1 MTDSK
6 ELAFGESISKYHK
19 NGAYAWVVM
28 FICLIAAMSFVM
40 VSKALTPTMD
50 EMCAFFGQDTVWG
63 GSMSSLFGMI
73 TAIIIMP
80 VGALVTKLSARWF
93 AVGGLVLIAVGSWL
107 AGTVTTAEA
116 FFACR
121 IIQGFGYGVM
131 QAVGMTIVSRW
142 FDEEHRG
149 LPLGIYSAYVGIGGF
164 LINAVATPLMDNWNW
179 QALYIFI
186 AIWSVVAIV
195 LMMIFVK
202 DWPAEGKQVDEK
214 KPAKK
219 AKFTDTL
226 KVPSIWLMAGVF
238 LFLGVGQQG
247 IGIFM
252 KMILMDL
259 GQLDGPSANA
269 INSAISIAVV
279 LCTII
284 GGAIYSFVTNK
295 AKKQRALVLFILVI
309 VGASTL
315 FSLLSFVN
323 NTVTCWIFALYFGI
337 ACTLYLPGMY
347 TLSAEHAGTP
357 ALASMGLTIFMFG
370 QFLGGMVGPI
380 LFGWVNTSLGGF
392 AAARWVVL
400 VLGILAA
407 ICAFG
412 IWMRDRKI
420 VEAQEAQGE
429 LPEEKE

>member
-6 ELAFGESISKYHK
+6 DLAFGESISKYHK
-19 NGAYAWVVM
+19 NSAYAWVVM
-28 FICLIAAMSFVM
+28 FVCLIAAMAFVM
-40 VSKALTPTMD
+40 ISKALTPTME

-80 VGALVTKLSARWF
+80 VGAFVTKLSAKWF
-93 AVGGLVLIAVGSWL
+93 AIVGLALIAIGSWL
-107 AGTVTTAEA
+107 GGTVSTAEA

-121 IIQGFGYGVM
+121 VVQGFGYGIM

-186 AIWSVVAIV
+186 AIWSIAAIV
-195 LMMIFVK
+195 LMLIFVK
-202 DWPAEGKQVDEK
+202 DWPAEGKQIDEK
-214 KPAKK
+214 KPVEK

-226 KVPSIWLMAGVF
+226 KVPSIWLMAAVF
-238 LFLGVGQQG
+238 LFMGVGQQG

-259 GQLDGPSANA
+259 GQLSGPSANA
-269 INSAISIAVV
+269 INSAISIAVI

-295 AKKQRALVLFILVI
+295 AKKQRGLVLFIMVI
-309 VGASTL
+309 IGGSTL

-370 QFLGGMVGPI
+370 QFLGGMIGPI
-380 LFGWVNTSLGGF
+380 LFGWVNASLGGF

-400 VLGILAA
+400 VLCLLAVV
-407 ICAFG
+407 CAFG
-412 IWMRDRKI
+412 VWMRDRKL
-420 VEAQEAQGE
+420 VEAQESQEE
-429 LPEEKE
+429 LPQAKE